1 MIARRKRDPPAHKR
15 PESRRRSFNLIFTWR
30 KERQVVVTA
39 CVRLRRRLHAGAHF
53 RRGHICGGNRGPR
66 SIQHRAARRSLAL
79 LAKFA
84 EARDKKPLE
93 CKLYP
98 AGPGAVLHFTD
109 PAEDELRD
117 KAAPPKR

>member
-53 RRGHICGGNRGPR
+53 RRGHICGGNRGSR
-66 SIQHRAARRSLAL
+66 RIQHRAADRSSAL
-79 LAKFA
+79 LAQYA
-84 EARDKKPLE
+84 EASEKEPCE
-93 CKLYP
+93 CKRQTASP
-98 AGPGAVLHFTD
+98 DGVLPSTQ
-109 PAEDELRD
+109 LQ
-117 KAAPPKR
+117 K